1 MSPDTVARPADGG
14 RVGMILIW
22 RGWGIVVVGIALAW
36 TCVAIVVGEVIHA
49 DRAGSTASAAL
60 CLIPAGVMTWF
71 VGRRMN
77 RATTRL
83 LIDPVTGGEV
93 RVRREH
99 SLFFLRVE
107 WWGPIMVV
115 VGAVVFVAVAL
126 SPIR

>member
-1 MSPDTVARPADGG
+1 
-14 RVGMILIW
+14 MILIW

-36 TCVAIVVGEVIHA
+36 TCVAIVLGEAIHA
-49 DRAGSTASAAL
+49 DRAAGTAIAAL

-77 RATTRL
+77 RAATRT
-83 LIDPVTGGEV
+83 LIELATGREV
-93 RVRREH
+93 VVRRDH

-115 VGAVVFVAVAL
+115 VGVVVFVAVAL